1 MARRSELRGSPGG
14 PSLAA
19 AVGEART
26 ARPSAPERRFA
37 AFGVLGVRDFR
48 LLFLG
53 MAVSSLAMP
62 MQWVI
67 QMWVVLDLTGEAH
80 AALWLGVSGFVRGLP
95 LLFFSL
101 HGGALAD
108 RMDRRRLLVITQV
121 GSMAVA
127 LALAMLLLTDQ
138 LTIWL
143 FLPLSFLG
151 SAAMS
156 FDQPAR
162 QALVPDLVPPER
174 IAHAVT
180 LNSMAMFSSMAIGP
194 ALAGFLIGGFGLA
207 GAYFAVAATYLG
219 VLVAV
224 LMLRTRSVPAR
235 AAGPRPSALADIGEG
250 LHYVWRQPV
259 IFWLIC
265 VTYAMTVLG
274 MAFTNIAPLIV
285 TEVLASGASSLGWIF
300 TAWGI
305 GAVIGSLVLTGWL
318 QSIPSKGLFVLA
330 MAAVFVAGLIGFAY
344 STSVPIAALFQFVP
358 GLANTSVMVVSNAVI
373 LTAAPAAMRGRVMGI
388 YYLNRGLMPLGALLA
403 AFLGEAVGVQDAI
416 AALAILCGL
425 AVAAVTLRWP
435 AAWRQVQTAGA

>member
-1 MARRSELRGSPGG
+1 MAVAVSE
-14 PSLAA
+14 AA
-19 AVGEART
+19 HV
-26 ARPSAPERRFA
+26 RPAGAERRFA

-67 QMWVVLDLTGEAH
+67 QMWVVLDLTGESH

-95 LLFFSL
+95 LLLFSL

-108 RMDRRRLLVITQV
+108 RMDRRKLLAVTQV

-127 LALAMLLLTDQ
+127 LALAALLLTDQ

-143 FLPLSFLG
+143 FLPLSFLS
-151 SAAMS
+151 SAVMS

-174 IAHAVT
+174 ITHAVT

-194 ALAGFLIGGFGLA
+194 ALAGFLIGGVGLA
-207 GAYFAVAATYLG
+207 GAYFAVAGTYLG
-219 VLVAV
+219 VLAAV
-224 LMLRTRSVPAR
+224 LMLRTPSRPAR
-235 AAGPRPSALADIGEG
+235 ATGPRPSALADIGEG
-250 LHYVWRQPV
+250 LRYVRRQPV
-259 IFWLIC
+259 IFWLIS

-274 MAFTNIAPLIV
+274 MAFVNIAPLLV
-285 TEVLASGASSLGWIF
+285 TEVLEAGASSLGWVF
-300 TAWGI
+300 TAWGL
-305 GAVIGSLVLTGWL
+305 GAVVGSLVLAGWL
-318 QSIPSKGLFVLA
+318 QSIPSKGLFVLG

-344 STSVPIAALFQFVP
+344 APSVPVAALFQFIP

-416 AALAILCGL
+416 AALAILSGL

-435 AAWRQVQTAGA
+435 AAWRQVRTAAA